1 MDKRILI
8 IKNTVAKNLKSP
20 ATVEEMSVEINVSAS
35 RLRQLFKKETG
46 MSFGEYVRQQRLERA
61 RELLETTFMRV
72 QEVSAA
78 IGIHDQSYFN
88 RLFKE
93 KYGLTPG
100 KYHDEHCVMFKP
112 TNDSTDKNR
121 SVQ

>member
-8 IKNTVAKNLKSP
+8 IKNTISENLKSP
-20 ATVEEMSVEINVSAS
+20 ATIEEISAEMNVSAS

-46 MSFGEYVRQQRLERA
+46 MSFGEYVRGQRLERA
-61 RELLETTFMRV
+61 RELLETTFMRL

-78 IGIHDQSYFN
+78 VGIDDQSYFN
-88 RLFKE
+88 RLFKR

-100 KYHDEHCVMFKP
+100 KYHDEYCVMFKSI
-112 TNDSTDKNR
+112 NDSTEKK
-121 SVQ
+121 S